1 MTDDERFQRWQQWIE
16 EIWKQVADLF
26 VFRHIYKVVRQIVA
40 SNPHLRETPNIFWWW
55 LNYAYVTVMVM
66 GLRRLGDRST
76 EVISLYR
83 LLDDIRNHP
92 KILSRERYLR
102 FYERLWSQPNVA
114 SDVFLQQV
122 VKAAVIQKAEEVF
135 DASGGHGK
143 SHIDPKAVEEDLK
156 RLDEAIK
163 KVCELA
169 DKRLAHY
176 DRKPPQRL
184 PTHKDINECLDLIG
198 EMLRKYYRLIKGSD
212 IDPMPTIA
220 YDWTA
225 IFKIPWQ
232 WKLTPER
239 QARLTTLLRKSK
251 RKALT
256 PEEERELEALIDEA
270 DAIALAKA
278 QAEWMA
284 KRG

>member
-1 MTDDERFQRWQQWIE
+1 VTDEERFQRWQQWIE
-16 EIWKQVADLF
+16 EICDQVAYLF

-40 SNPHLRETPNIFWWW
+40 SNPHLRKEPNIFWWW
-55 LNYAYVTVMVM
+55 LDYAYATTMLM
-66 GLRRLGDRST
+66 GLRRLGDRSK

-92 KILSRERYLR
+92 KVLSRERYLR
-102 FYERLWSQPNVA
+102 FYEGLWNQPNVA
-114 SDVFLQQV
+114 SDAFFQQV
-122 VKAAVIQKAEEVF
+122 VKTAVSQKAEEVF

-143 SHIDPKAVEEDLK
+143 PHINPEAVEEDLK
-156 RLDEAIK
+156 QLDEAIGK
-163 KVCELA
+163 LREMA

-184 PTHKDINECLDLIG
+184 PTHKDIDECLDLIG
-198 EMLRKYYRLIKGSD
+198 KMLRKYYRLIKGSD

-232 WKLTPER
+232 WKLTPEQ
-239 QARLTTLLRKSK
+239 QARLTALLQKSK

-278 QAEWMA
+278 EWMA

>member
-1 MTDDERFQRWQQWIE
+1 VTDEERFQRWQQWVE

-40 SNPHLRETPNIFWWW
+40 SNPHLRNEPNIFWWW
-55 LNYAYVTVMVM
+55 LDYAYATTMLM
-66 GLRRLGDRST
+66 GLRRLGDRSK

-92 KILSRERYLR
+92 KVLSRERYFR
-102 FYERLWSQPNVA
+102 FYEPLLKQADAAPDIFSRRVMRDA
-114 SDVFLQQV
+114 V
-122 VKAAVIQKAEEVF
+122 VQKANEVF
-135 DASGGHGK
+135 DKLCGRGK
-143 SHIDPKAVEEDLK
+143 PHIDLKVVEEDLK
-156 RLDEAIK
+156 RLDEAME
-163 KVCELA
+163 KVRELA

-176 DRKPPQRL
+176 DRKPPKRL
-184 PTHKDINECLDLIG
+184 PTHKDIDECLDLIG
-198 EMLRKYYRLIKGSD
+198 EMLRKYYGLIKGSHI
-212 IDPMPTIA
+212 IDLMPTIA

-225 IFKIPWQ
+225 IFRVPWQ
-232 WKLTPER
+232 WKLTPEQ
-239 QARLTTLLRKSK
+239 QARLTTLLQKSK

-278 QAEWMA
+278 EWMA
-284 KRG
+284 E